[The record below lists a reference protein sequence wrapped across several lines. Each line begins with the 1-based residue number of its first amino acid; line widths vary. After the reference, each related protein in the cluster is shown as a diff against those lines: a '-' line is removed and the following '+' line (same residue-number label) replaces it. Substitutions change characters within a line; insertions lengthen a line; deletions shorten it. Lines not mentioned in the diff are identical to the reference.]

1 MVSLPLIVLNIRHAI
16 QCIKNNVVN
25 DKILQELSEIL
36 SFNYFCIRFYYFG
49 LSHDLRDESMR
60 GQELLLL
67 TSPLTKLIAIPSA
80 LLLLYLILLLTLN
93 LLLSTLTHPPLTLLL
108 LSHLPPAASHS
119 PALAPAVFHP
129 PHPAVFHPP
138 QPAVFHPPRP
148 ALSSSSCYLSSSS
161 CHYYS
166 SYIHVLSLPSFEY
179 LFSSL

>member
-1 MVSLPLIVLNIRHAI
+1 MVSLPLIVLNIRHAT

-25 DKILQELSEIL
+25 DKFLQELSEIL

-49 LSHDLRDESMR
+49 LSHDLQDESMR

-80 LLLLYLILLLTLN
+80 LLLLYLIVLLTLN

-108 LSHLPPAASHS
+108 LSHLPPTASHS

-138 QPAVFHPPRP
+138 RP
-148 ALSSSSCYLSSSS
+148 ALSPSSSCYLSSSS

-166 SYIHVLSLPSFEY
+166 SYIHVLSLPSFFEY